1 MIENQYG
8 NFQTPLNNEQEVAEL
23 AIDEQLLEEDNSDET
38 PDVQFDL
45 VVTPSDPP
53 LEVLARQLQEGDL
66 IVPFYQRKYVWNIEQ
81 ASRLIES
88 FLIGLPVP
96 QVFFYVNDEGALE
109 IIDGQQR
116 IMSISYFLEG
126 YFGEPDAND
135 KRKVF
140 QLKGLSDTKNYNGK
154 TFTDLDKKDQR
165 KLKNSTLRA
174 INIRQLSPINNN
186 ECVFHIFQRL
196 NTGGTQLKPQEI
208 RNAVYRG
215 AIVKGLQEINNNKHW
230 LNILGFKQAHKS
242 QRDIE
247 LILRLLGLFEN
258 WNDYE
263 KPMISFLNK
272 TMYENR
278 KFNTE
283 KVILFKQKFIE
294 ISKMIDE
301 NITKPFRPKGVINTA
316 MLDAIFIALLEKD
329 NINID
334 DFKIRYAQLINDPD
348 FISNTF
354 GPTADT
360 AVLKTRISIAKQIL
374 G

>member
-1 MIENQYG
+1 MSEDNYVD
-8 NFQTPLNNEQEVAEL
+8 FQSPNTNEQASAE
-23 AIDEQLLEEDNSDET
+23 AQIDNMLMEEGDSDQI

-66 IVPFYQRKYVWNIEQ
+66 IVPFYQRKYVWKIEQ

-96 QVFFYVNDEGALE
+96 QVFFYVNEEGALE

-126 YFGEPDAND
+126 YFGETDGSG

-140 QLKGLSDTKNYNGK
+140 ALKGLSDTKHYNGK
-154 TFTDLDKKDQR
+154 TFADLDKKDQR

-174 INIRQLSPINNN
+174 INIRQLAPVNNN

-215 AIVKGLQEINNNKHW
+215 NIVEGLQELNNNKHW

-247 LILRLLGLFEN
+247 LILRLLGLFESWEN
-258 WNDYE
+258 YE
-263 KPMISFLNK
+263 RPMVSFLNK

-278 KFNTE
+278 KFDNKNVE
-283 KVILFKQKFIE
+283 KFKEKFKEVVKI
-294 ISKMIDE
+294 IDE
-301 NITKPFRPKGVINTA
+301 NIEKPFRPKGVINTA
-316 MLDAIFIALLEKD
+316 MLDAIFIALLEKLR
-329 NINID
+329 ID
-334 DFKIRYAQLINDPD
+334 IAELKKSYTNLINNPE
-348 FISNTF
+348 FLANTV

-360 AVLKTRISIAKQIL
+360 AVLKSRIEIAKRFL